1 MSDSIL
7 ASLFSQQQHQQ
18 FKTSWPEEPF
28 IKHGLSS
35 RFPALFSHPLLQNIE
50 SLTEAYQGRVLAAD
64 RHQNDEMT
72 PINDDYATQAVEDGF
87 TLYMDDL
94 TPLIPEAT
102 AFLHQLESE
111 LGMPRGIARIGAF
124 VSPPGNGAPCHF
136 DVTEVISV
144 RLVGHKQFNI
154 APLEQIRYPYGMQYS
169 PSTMPF
175 DDLYPQMNS
184 AAPDYTQQNFT
195 SITMQPGSVLY
206 MPRGTWHNTL
216 ANERS
221 LAVSI
226 ILQPPTQLDSLL
238 EQLTST
244 LLQDKNWRRPCY
256 GKPSDKQLTHTLYK
270 TLPNIIEKLITRERD
285 PESPSRMLTPK
296 SRFIR
301 IPSAEVK
308 IENKK
313 EHCDIRITVQLE
325 AGEKQ
330 TAKLSAPIQS
340 GEVIQW
346 ISDRKEPF
354 TGEALLKQFPKLS
367 WDFLVQIVDVAQ
379 QSLLIK
385 FLWFDPL

>member
-1 MSDSIL
+1 MSGSIL
-7 ASLFSQQQHQQ
+7 ANLFSQQQRQQ
-18 FKTSWPEEPF
+18 FKTSLPEEKL
-28 IKHGLSS
+28 IKHGPSS
-35 RFPALFSHPLLQNIE
+35 RLPALFSHPVLQNIE

-64 RHQNDEMT
+64 RHQSDEMT
-72 PINDDYATQAVEDGF
+72 PINDNHATQAVEDGL
-87 TLYMDDL
+87 TVYMDDL

-102 AFLHQLESE
+102 AFLRQLESE
-111 LGMPRGIARIGAF
+111 LDIPQGTARIGAF

-144 RLVGHKQFNI
+144 QLVGHKQFNI

-175 DDLYPQMNS
+175 DDLYPQMES
-184 AAPDYTQQNFT
+184 TAPDYTQQTFT

-216 ANERS
+216 ANEPS

-226 ILQPPTQLDSLL
+226 ILKPPTQLDRLL

-244 LLQDKNWRRPCY
+244 LLQDKNWRRPYY
-256 GKPSDKQLTHTLYK
+256 GKPSDEQHTQTLYK
-270 TLPNIIEKLITRERD
+270 KLPEIIEKLVTRERD

-301 IPSAEVK
+301 TPSTEVN

-313 EHCDIRITVQLE
+313 EHCDIHITVQLE
-325 AGEKQ
+325 TGEKH

-346 ISDRKEPF
+346 ISERKEPF
-354 TGEALLKQFPKLS
+354 TGEALMKQFPKLS
-367 WDFLVQIVDVAQ
+367 WDFLVQLVDVAQ
-379 QSLLIK
+379 ESLLIR